1 MHFERYNNPAVNR
14 QNEEIASSNQMQI
27 VLAETH
33 GEDIGDFIDH
43 HAEAF
48 RRLVT
53 DHPELLTQFGKGG
66 AEQELALREAE
77 KVIYH

>member
-43 HAEAF
+43 PQKHSVD
-48 RRLVT
+48 L
-53 DHPELLTQFGKGG
+53 LLTILSF
-66 AEQELALREAE
+66 
-77 KVIYH
+77 